1 MIARDE
7 ILTRFSKWL
16 DGQGRGQDEM
26 FTMHALLRDLQT
38 DFSMLFP
45 EVDDEAEGIA
55 ILDLLVET
63 ITKPPRKPLSAREIK
78 RRFERF
84 MASKVVG
91 AQFTIEEI
99 AAAVFPDLDE
109 AAAREEAYAI
119 ATNLG
124 WEGAPWLQ
132 KAR

>member
-1 MIARDE
+1 MMARDE
-7 ILTRFSKWL
+7 ILRRFMKWSE
-16 DGQGRGQDEM
+16 GHPADET
-26 FTMHALLRDLQT
+26 FTMQNIAD
-38 DFSMLFP
+38 DFEEIFP
-45 EVDDEAEGIA
+45 EIDDGEEAVA
-55 ILDLLVET
+55 ILKLIHGALT
-63 ITKPPRKPLSAREIK
+63 TPPRKPVSRREIS
-78 RRFERF
+78 RRFNRF
-84 MASKVVG
+84 IASKPVG